1 MFFPL
6 HVYKH
11 LEIQQTI
18 IVNKKEED
26 RNFEQR
32 TVKTRNKKTL
42 SPVYL
47 AFQFLQFQKQT
58 LNNYCTEVL
67 VHKVTCKLYIND
79 HRIVYMHHNLLN
91 IIIID
96 TCDYKSECRLLL

>member
-47 AFQFLQFQKQT
+47 AFQFLQFK
-58 LNNYCTEVL
+58 
-67 VHKVTCKLYIND
+67 KP
-79 HRIVYMHHNLLN
+79 
-91 IIIID
+91 
-96 TCDYKSECRLLL
+96 

>member
-18 IVNKKEED
+18 IVNKKEEE

-32 TVKTRNKKTL
+32 TAKTRNKQNTQPCLPCFPIPSISKT
-42 SPVYL
+42 
-47 AFQFLQFQKQT
+47 
-58 LNNYCTEVL
+58 
-67 VHKVTCKLYIND
+67 
-79 HRIVYMHHNLLN
+79 NL
-91 IIIID
+91 
-96 TCDYKSECRLLL
+96 K